1 MNKNEQKFRTC
12 VIVCAIVSS
21 IVIMLSLI
29 FLRKHICS
37 DQKKPREQASV
48 PSDGGDKQP
57 YEREVIVCFKGEK
70 ESIQPGIV
78 IDILNIT
85 TNLVYEEEF
94 TTNSALTYII
104 RNESRDDIFILLQP
118 PPITLAWVEITTGNE
133 IIQID
138 YPIVCHGP
146 APQPVDA
153 VFFSGYRAWRSSKSY
168 SFLKIFS
175 QIIPSSSLKDLPIE
189 QEPGSF
195 YKKDFTNEHFVKGL
209 LRASFDI
216 TYYVVGGNEMKTQR
230 IEKTIIVK
238 STKEETNGQSKGG
251 LE

>member
-1 MNKNEQKFRTC
+1 
-12 VIVCAIVSS
+12 
-21 IVIMLSLI
+21 MLSLT
-29 FLRKHICS
+29 FLRKHICF

-48 PSDGGDKQP
+48 LSDGGDKQP

-78 IDILNIT
+78 IDILGIT
-85 TNLVYEEEF
+85 TNLVYKEEF

-133 IIQID
+133 TIQID
-138 YPIVCHGP
+138 YPIICHGIADWP
-146 APQPVDA
+146 ISTL
-153 VFFSGYRAWRSSKSY
+153 FFAGNRVWQSST
-168 SFLKIFS
+168 SFSVSEGFC
-175 QIIPSSSLKDLPIE
+175 QIIPSPSLKDLPIE

-216 TYYVVGGNEMKTQR
+216 TYCVVGGNEMKTQR
-230 IEKTIIVK
+230 IEKTIIVE
-238 STKEETNGQSKGG
+238 STKEEPNGQSKGG